1 MTNVFNPNYKTT
13 IDTTELM
20 AKLAE
25 LQSLCDTI
33 NQSTIDLPSEIQT
46 RLDALQSTINT
57 KFQEV
62 LSDIDAST
70 LAIQTSAT
78 NNKNAIISNDN
89 ANHDSIVAN
98 ANTNKNAITTAI
110 DNVFASGDIKF
121 VSTLSATRQ
130 GWSILGK
137 IFNDPV
143 SMTGVNLLIG
153 TTNFGSYSRGR
164 TYQLGSKLIKINYAS
179 VSYTLDLQTRIE
191 TSVPAY
197 PGGTLQ
203 MPVSGCENSVAN
215 AIYTTGGYYTQ
226 SSPYTV
232 YGSCYKFNLAT
243 GVWST
248 MPSLPSSGTAAQ
260 KPGGYYNF
268 TCSFGKYLVTMGGN
282 TASSANGPTTC
293 TSGISVLDTSTG
305 LRTNLTSLS
314 MPYYCD
320 NSVGQVGGIWA
331 VSDTSAILVVSR
343 ATSNLTSFDIGF
355 RVYKIDTN
363 STCSTFTFT
372 DITSSCP
379 LTLTAMYA
387 YVQNGYFKFVTG
399 NTTEIWYEI
408 ATENWTSQTV
418 SSKSCVTAQAIS
430 PGSVPATVYPVNF
443 GGKSYLPTYQSNL
456 GSAYAI
462 LMSNISDD
470 TAYDSTGMTY
480 IQKN

>member
-62 LSDIDAST
+62 LSDIEAST
-70 LAIQTSAT
+70 IAIQTSAT
-78 NNKNAIISNDN
+78 N
-89 ANHDSIVAN
+89 
-98 ANTNKNAITTAI
+98 NKNAITTAI

-121 VSTLSATRQ
+121 VSTLSATRT

-137 IFNDPV
+137 VFNDPV
-143 SMTGVNLLIG
+143 SMTGANLLIG
-153 TTNFGSYSRGR
+153 TTNFGGYARGR
-164 TYQLGSKLIKINYAS
+164 TYQLGSKLFKINYSS
-179 VSYTLDLQTRIE
+179 VSYSLDLQTRIE
-191 TSVPAY
+191 ASFPAY
-197 PGGTLQ
+197 PGGTTYQ
-203 MPVSGCENSVAN
+203 PDSGCENTVAN
-215 AIYTTGGYYTQ
+215 AVYTTGGHYTQ
-226 SSPYTV
+226 ASPYTV
-232 YGSCYKFNLAT
+232 HTSCYKFNPAT

-248 MPSLPSSGTAAQ
+248 MPSLPSAGTAAQ
-260 KPGGYYNF
+260 KPGGYCNF
-268 TCSFGKYLVTMGGN
+268 TTSFGKYLVTMGGN
-282 TASSANGPTTC
+282 TSSSANAPTTC

-320 NSVGQVGGIWA
+320 NATSSGQVGGIWA
-331 VSDTSAILVVSR
+331 VSDTSAIVVVPH
-343 ATSNLTSFDIGF
+343 ATSNLTSFDIDF
-355 RVYKIDTN
+355 KVYKIDTD

-372 DITSSCP
+372 DVTSSCP
-379 LTLTAMYA
+379 LTSTAMHA
-387 YVQNGYFKFVTG
+387 YVQNGYLKFVTG

-408 ATENWTSQTV
+408 ATGNWTSQTV
-418 SSKSCVTAQAIS
+418 SSKSCVTTQAIS
-430 PGSVPATVYPVNF
+430 AGAVPSTVYPVNF
-443 GGKSYLPTYQSNL
+443 GGKSYLPTYQTNL
-456 GSAYAI
+456 GSTYAI
-462 LMSNISDD
+462 LMANISDG